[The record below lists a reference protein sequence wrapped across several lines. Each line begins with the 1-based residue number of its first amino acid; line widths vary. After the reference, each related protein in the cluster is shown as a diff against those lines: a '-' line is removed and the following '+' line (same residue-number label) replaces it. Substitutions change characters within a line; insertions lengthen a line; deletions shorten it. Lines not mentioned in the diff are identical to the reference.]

1 MVAAVVVTATRV
13 SAGAVK
19 EAELAAK
26 AAVAVVEVVVAVT
39 DAR

>member
-1 MVAAVVVTATRV
+1 MVAAVAVAATRV
-13 SAGAVK
+13 SAGIIK
-19 EAELAAK
+19 EAEFAAK